1 MTLSTRKVP
10 YTREMTPAPLAT
22 IDGYGQRCHLSCIEK
37 LLNASAAAADVVDA
51 ELN

>member
-1 MTLSTRKVP
+1 
-10 YTREMTPAPLAT
+10 MTPAPLAT

-51 ELN
+51 ELNWIMDSFIME